1 MNPGKRHDNS
11 PIDQQGQQDRHPIQ
25 RNLMKMISVSRRDT
39 IAIITLE
46 NGVTN
51 AIHPALI
58 QELRSA
64 LKDIKDDHSALVLT
78 GNEKFFSIG
87 FDLPTLLAFTR
98 SEMFTFLLD
107 FQTMLFTLSTLPI
120 PVVCAVKGHAP
131 GGGTTI
137 IVSCDGCVA
146 ADSNIKVGLNE
157 SRLGLV
163 VPFWPDLMC
172 RYLVGEKTARQL
184 IIEGTLMNATQACHI
199 GLIDETCE
207 KKKVMPRA
215 IEKATSLA
223 AIPSKAFHAI
233 KIGQIEKQIQAYHAG
248 VEQKTNIFL
257 DLWFDKE
264 AQEKLHLALKK
275 F

>member
-1 MNPGKRHDNS
+1 
-11 PIDQQGQQDRHPIQ
+11 
-25 RNLMKMISVSRRDT
+25 MKTIFVSRQDT
-39 IAIITLE
+39 IAIITLK
-46 NGVTN
+46 NGITN
-51 AIHPALI
+51 AIHPVLV
-58 QELRSA
+58 QELRDA
-64 LKDIKDDHSALVLT
+64 LENIKDDHSALILT

-87 FDLPTLLAFTR
+87 FDLPTLLAFKR
-98 SEMFTFLLD
+98 PEMFTFLLD
-107 FQTMLFTLSTLPI
+107 FQTMLLTLSTLPI

-137 IVSCDGCVA
+137 IVSCDWCVA
-146 ADSNIKVGLNE
+146 ADSNIRVGLNE

-172 RYLVGEKTARQL
+172 RYLVGEKTAGQL
-184 IIEGTLMNATQACHI
+184 MIEGTLMDATQACHI

-215 IEKATSLA
+215 IQKATSLA
-223 AIPSKAFHAI
+223 AVPPKAFNAI
-233 KIGQIEKQIQAYHAG
+233 KTGLLEKRIETYHAS

-264 AQEKLHLALKK
+264 AQEKLHVALKK